1 MKCRECKLMQRME
14 NTEDQEKVVCTFPP
28 FPRKSLAT
36 DIDDE
41 CHFHQKLSV
50 ELKDFH
56 YVMDGDLPD
65 DFEVCLIVERT
76 GHLSA
81 GCWDTG
87 TLATKDGA
95 PGEFRQSRGGT
106 IDLEYVWAWLPI
118 EEYEVEMV
126 EDGR

>member
-1 MKCRECKLMQRME
+1 MKCKECRLMQRME
-14 NTEDQEKVVCTFPP
+14 NAEDQEKVVCTFPP
-28 FPRKSLAT
+28 FPCKSIAIN
-36 DIDDE
+36 IDDE

-87 TLATKDGA
+87 TWATKDGA
-95 PGEFRQSRGGT
+95 PGEFRQSRGGS
-106 IDLEYVWAWLPI
+106 IELESVWAWLPI

-126 EDGR
+126 EAGK

>member
-1 MKCRECKLMQRME
+1 M
-14 NTEDQEKVVCTFPP
+14 P
-28 FPRKSLAT
+28 FPSKTFSRIEGFPL
-36 DIDDE
+36 
-41 CHFHQKLSV
+41 CHGWGFA
-50 ELKDFH
+50 
-56 YVMDGDLPD
+56 D

-106 IDLEYVWAWLPI
+106 IDLEYVWAWLPM

>member
-1 MKCRECKLMQRME
+1 M
-14 NTEDQEKVVCTFPP
+14 
-28 FPRKSLAT
+28 
-36 DIDDE
+36 
-41 CHFHQKLSV
+41 
-50 ELKDFH
+50 
-56 YVMDGDLPD
+56 
-65 DFEVCLIVERT
+65 
-76 GHLSA
+76 SA

>member
-1 MKCRECKLMQRME
+1 MKCRECQQMQRME

-28 FPRKSLAT
+28 FPCKSIAIN
-36 DIDDE
+36 IDDE

-95 PGEFRQSRGGT
+95 PGEFRQSRGGI
-106 IDLEYVWAWLPI
+106 IDLDYVWAWLPI

-126 EDGR
+126 EDTK